1 VRERL
6 GISEATAALVLLLVA
21 LITVGIVLIWGS
33 AASWFASEA
42 GRRGGEAQAAKMR
55 QDISLVY
62 WGPDGTIIITNRG
75 QDPVR
80 IVSAYIDETP
90 LSLSGNWTLSAGETK
105 RLSIGAGYD
114 PSRQLTAV
122 TDRNE
127 VIVLWRARR

>member
-1 VRERL
+1 VRRRL
-6 GISEATAALVLLLVA
+6 GISEATAVLVLLLVA

-33 AASWFASEA
+33 AASWLASEA

-80 IVSAYIDETP
+80 IVAAYIDETP

-105 RLSIGAGYD
+105 RLSIGAGYN

>member
-33 AASWFASEA
+33 AASWLASEA

-55 QDISLVY
+55 QDVSLVY
-62 WGPDGTIIITNRG
+62 WGPDGTVILTNRG

-80 IVSAYIDETP
+80 IVAAYIDETP
-90 LSLSGNWTLSAGETK
+90 LSLYGDWILQPGETK
-105 RLSIGAGYD
+105 RLNIGARYD
-114 PSRQLTAV
+114 PSRQLTAI

>member
-1 VRERL
+1 VRRRL
-6 GISEATAALVLLLVA
+6 GISEATAVLVLLLVA

-33 AASWFASEA
+33 AASWLASEA
-42 GRRGGEAQAAKMR
+42 GRRGGETQAAKMR

-80 IVSAYIDETP
+80 IVAAYIDETP

>member
-1 VRERL
+1 VRRRL

-33 AASWFASEA
+33 AASWLASEA
-42 GRRGGEAQAAKMR
+42 GRRGGETQAAKMR

-62 WGPDGTIIITNRG
+62 WGPDGTVIITNRG

-80 IVSAYIDETP
+80 IVAAYIDEAP

-105 RLSIGAGYD
+105 RLNIGAGYD

>member
-1 VRERL
+1 VRRRL

-33 AASWFASEA
+33 AASWLASEA
-42 GRRGGEAQAAKMR
+42 GRRGGETQAAKMR

-80 IVSAYIDETP
+80 IVAAYIDETP

>member
-1 VRERL
+1 LRRRL

-33 AASWFASEA
+33 AASWLASEA
-42 GRRGGEAQAAKMR
+42 GRRGGETQAAKMR
-55 QDISLVY
+55 QDVSLVY

-80 IVSAYIDETP
+80 IVAAYIDETP

-105 RLSIGAGYD
+105 RLSIGAGYN

>member
-1 VRERL
+1 VRRRL

-33 AASWFASEA
+33 AASWLASEA
-42 GRRGGEAQAAKMR
+42 GRRGGETQAAKMR
-55 QDISLVY
+55 QDVSLVY
-62 WGPDGTIIITNRG
+62 WGPDGTVIITNRG

-80 IVSAYIDETP
+80 IVVYIDETP
-90 LSLSGNWTLSAGETK
+90 ISLSGNWTLSAGETK
-105 RLSIGAGYD
+105 RLNIGVGYD

>member
-1 VRERL
+1 VRRSL
-6 GISEATAALVLLLVA
+6 GISEATAVLVLLLVA

-33 AASWFASEA
+33 AASWLASEA

-55 QDISLVY
+55 QDVSLVY
-62 WGPDGTIIITNRG
+62 WGPDGTVIITNRG

-80 IVSAYIDETP
+80 IVAAYIYETP

-105 RLSIGAGYD
+105 RLRIGAGYD